1 MYTSPEYIE
10 VLLCWAYRY
19 LQLFYFIN
27 EWILSSLYNDFLCL
41 LLQFLPF
48 SLFLSE
54 MTAVTPTSFWF
65 LPAWTI
71 FFHPFSV
78 GLCVTVKTSI
88 LHNMVLWDSSRLR
101 TLHCWGGWLEG
112 PPLGGSHR
120 GWDMRC
126 VWTSSF
132 QAQAEGRLGFIFQI
146 KPEGECGSSGHLFFQ
161 SPESLPVSHSM
172 QCLNARSSGSSW

>member
-1 MYTSPEYIE
+1 M
-10 VLLCWAYRY
+10 LLCWAYKY

-27 EWILSSLYNDFLCL
+27 EWILSLLYNDFLCL

-54 MTAVTPTSFWF
+54 MATVTPTSFWF

-78 GLCVTVKTSI
+78 GQCVTMKTSI
-88 LHNMVLWDSSRLR
+88 LHNMVLWDSSRLS

-112 PPLGGSHR
+112 PPLR
-120 GWDMRC
+120 G
-126 VWTSSF
+126 
-132 QAQAEGRLGFIFQI
+132 QPQRLGHEMCVDKFLPGTSWRLDFIFQI

-161 SPESLPVSHSM
+161 SPESVPVSHSM